1 MLLQGL
7 GTGLQINQ
15 LQQQQAE
22 QQASRLREAKMNAE
36 LEAASRDPRLIPS
49 LMVRYPQLA
58 KNLQIGLDGST
69 AEQHRGM
76 LANNAELGSALISGR
91 PDLAVE
97 FLTRQQELR
106 RNQGDTQGAE
116 ALGGMIQ
123 QAKENPDG
131 LMLATLAR
139 VNFIPGGEKVAE
151 GLLKLFDER
160 RKAAKAPAELRQT
173 EADADIKE
181 ADARAAR
188 RGKLA
193 PAVQETLDF
202 LKLSTEEQE
211 TFRGLKRLSQPV
223 TKIGITNLEKGAQG
237 ELAKLVPDL
246 YSQAN
251 SAAGQ
256 LNDIPRYRAAIKG
269 AITGPLAEQR
279 LTAARVANALGWA
292 GDEGVKAT
300 ATLVQGLAEMA
311 LQSRSMLTGQGQ
323 ITEGEQ
329 KLLERARSGSINF
342 TGAELDTIFGVAE
355 RAANSQYDQSKR
367 LLEGAAKNSE
377 TAALFVQNVRPKP
390 TSAPS
395 APRAAVEPTAT
406 NPQTGEKIVLRNGQW
421 VPLK

>member
-1 MLLQGL
+1 
-7 GTGLQINQ
+7 
-15 LQQQQAE
+15 
-22 QQASRLREAKMNAE
+22 
-36 LEAASRDPRLIPS
+36 
-49 LMVRYPQLA
+49 
-58 KNLQIGLDGST
+58 
-69 AEQHRGM
+69 
-76 LANNAELGSALISGR
+76 
-91 PDLAVE
+91 
-97 FLTRQQELR
+97 
-106 RNQGDTQGAE
+106 
-116 ALGGMIQ
+116 
-123 QAKENPDG
+123 
-131 LMLATLAR
+131 
-139 VNFIPGGEKVAE
+139 
-151 GLLKLFDER
+151 
-160 RKAAKAPAELRQT
+160 
-173 EADADIKE
+173 
-181 ADARAAR
+181 
-188 RGKLA
+188 
-193 PAVQETLDF
+193 VQETLDF

-377 TAALFVQNVRPKP
+377 TAALLSLPQPIRRPEK
-390 TSAPS
+390 
-395 APRAAVEPTAT
+395 RLFFAT
-406 NPQTGEKIVLRNGQW
+406 VNGCH
-421 VPLK
+421 